1 MPRSPPSAG
10 FAVAFSSL
18 SGFLGRIS
26 TGHLNLVL
34 LTVSVVMATAGSLAG
49 SRLMTTKISTTQ
61 LKYLIGVVLWG
72 IAAELIWSLA

>member
-1 MPRSPPSAG
+1 M
-10 FAVAFSSL
+10 VFSSL

-34 LTVSVVMATAGSLAG
+34 LTVSVVMAAAGSLAG

-61 LKYLIGVVLWG
+61 LKYLIGAVLWG
-72 IAAELIWSLA
+72 IAAQLIWSLA